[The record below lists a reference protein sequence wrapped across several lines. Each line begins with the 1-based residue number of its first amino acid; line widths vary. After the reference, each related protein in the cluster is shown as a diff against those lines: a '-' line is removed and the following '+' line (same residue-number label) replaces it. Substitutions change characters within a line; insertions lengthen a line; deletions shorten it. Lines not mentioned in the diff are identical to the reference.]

1 MADIGEPHL
10 IGLQRCANK
19 RLDIPVVRNEP
30 GTVLHH
36 LWLGC
41 LHAIDR
47 AAGQI
52 AKLASAAIA
61 PLRPRKNLRQCDGMQ
76 DPRRTRRYASS
87 EHSRAAG
94 I

>member
-47 AAGQI
+47 R
-52 AKLASAAIA
+52 S
-61 PLRPRKNLRQCDGMQ
+61 RTDRQARERG
-76 DPRRTRRYASS
+76 
-87 EHSRAAG
+87 HRAT
-94 I
+94 